1 MPSVGRS
8 ASMQDRIIGLDVGEK
23 RIGVAIS
30 DPLGIT
36 AQGLP
41 FLANTPQFFTE
52 LNQVIAIYECRTI
65 VVGLPKDR
73 DGNDSKKATE
83 VREFA
88 NQIAQNCGVAIE
100 FWDERYSTAAVNRH
114 LIAADISRKK
124 RKTIVDS
131 QAAMFILQG
140 YMDRLAYKKG

>member
-1 MPSVGRS
+1 
-8 ASMQDRIIGLDVGEK
+8 MQDRIIGLDIGEK
-23 RIGVAIS
+23 RIGVAVS

-41 FLANTPQFFTE
+41 FIANTPEFFSE
-52 LNQVIAIYECRTI
+52 LRHILESYECKTI

-83 VREFA
+83 VRDFA
-88 NQIAQNCGVAIE
+88 TQISIHCNVAIE
-100 FWDERYSTAAVNRH
+100 FWDERYSTVAVNRH

-140 YMDRLAYKKG
+140 YMDRLAFKRG